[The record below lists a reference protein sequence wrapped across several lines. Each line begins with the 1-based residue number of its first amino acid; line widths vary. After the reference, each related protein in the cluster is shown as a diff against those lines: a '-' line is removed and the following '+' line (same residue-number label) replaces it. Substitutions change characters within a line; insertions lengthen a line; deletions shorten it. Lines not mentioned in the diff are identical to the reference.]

1 LPIKKISKT
10 LVGGNSM
17 KTGKKMLEN
26 RVDEFCR
33 NSLELLQNIHSRCGA
48 VGETGSGQPK
58 KGRKKRAKKK

>member
-1 LPIKKISKT
+1 
-10 LVGGNSM
+10 M

-33 NSLELLQNIHSRCGA
+33 DSSELLQNIHLRCGV
-48 VGETGSGQPK
+48 VGGTGSGQPK